1 MNRFTSVRILL
12 VLTLAAASF
21 PALAATTPEEA
32 QKEVAAAGKTL
43 DAFVADP
50 EMTWFRSHAKD
61 SRGLVICSQ
70 VTKAGFV
77 LGGSGG
83 RCVLVAKGDK
93 GWNGPAFYAI
103 GTASIGFQAGVSVA
117 EIVMLVQTQKA
128 LDSLMSSDFK
138 LGADASI
145 ATGPVGVGT
154 GADVTADFIAY
165 SRSKGLYGGLNVSGS
180 GIKPSEDYN
189 RAYYGKDVSPI
200 DIIAKGAVHNRA
212 AEPVLVSKVA
222 KLYGGK

>member
-12 VLTLAAASF
+12 VLALAAASF
-21 PALAATTPEEA
+21 PALAATPEEA
-32 QKEVAAAGKTL
+32 QKEVTSAGKTL
-43 DAFVADP
+43 DSFVADP
-50 EMTWFRSHAKD
+50 EMTWFRNHAKD

-93 GWNGPAFYAI
+93 GWNGPAFYSI

-128 LDSLMSSDFK
+128 LDSLMSSAFK
-138 LGADASI
+138 LGGDASI
-145 ATGPVGVGT
+145 ATGPVGVGA
-154 GADVTADFIAY
+154 GADVTADFVAY
-165 SRSKGLYGGLNVSGS
+165 SRAKGLYGGLNVSGS

-200 DIIAKGAVHNRA
+200 DIIAKGAVHNRGAEA
-212 AEPVLVSKVA
+212 ALLSKVA

>member
-12 VLTLAAASF
+12 VLALAAASF
-21 PALAATTPEEA
+21 PALAATPEEA

-50 EMTWFRSHAKD
+50 EMTWFRNHVKD